1 MMQTK
6 LFDKTGKESG
16 TIELGKGIFNQPV
29 NQSLLWEA
37 VNALLDNRRKG
48 NASAKT
54 KAEVRGGGKKPWR
67 QKGIGWARHGSIRS
81 PLWRGG
87 GVTFGPKSRDYETKI
102 PKKKKIGAL
111 LSSLSVKAQE
121 NKILVIEELSLD
133 APKTK
138 NFVQILKDMDIDK
151 ARTLVAVDT
160 MQNNILMASR
170 NVPNVNLKKANDI
183 NCYDVLSADYLLIT
197 KKGLEK
203 LEQRCA
209 SKK

>member
-1 MMQTK
+1 MQTK

-16 TIELGKGIFNQPV
+16 TIELEKRIFNQPV
-29 NQSLLWEA
+29 NKSLLWEA

-48 NASAKT
+48 NANTKT

-87 GVTFGPKSRDYETKI
+87 GITFGPKPMDYETRI
-102 PKKKKIGAL
+102 PRKKKIGAL

-121 NKILVIEELSLD
+121 KKILVIEELSLD
-133 APKTK
+133 LPKTK
-138 NFVQILKDMDIDK
+138 NFVQILKDMDIGQAK
-151 ARTLVAVDT
+151 TLVAVDAV
-160 MQNNILMASR
+160 QSNILMASR
-170 NVPNVNLKKANDI
+170 NVPNVNLKRANDI

-203 LEQRCA
+203 LEQRCV

>member
-1 MMQTK
+1 MQTK

-16 TIELGKGIFNQPV
+16 TIELEKRVFNQPV

-48 NASAKT
+48 NASTKT

-81 PLWRGG
+81 PIWRGG
-87 GVTFGPKSRDYETKI
+87 GITFGPKSRDYETRI
-102 PKKKKIGAL
+102 PRKKKIGAL

-133 APKTK
+133 LPKTK
-138 NFVQILKDMDIDK
+138 NLVQILKDMDIDK
-151 ARTLVAVDT
+151 AKTLVAVDAV
-160 MQNNILMASR
+160 QSNILMASR
-170 NVPNVNLKKANDI
+170 NVPNVNLKRANDI
-183 NCYDVLSADYLLIT
+183 NCYDVLSADFLLIT

-203 LEQRCA
+203 LEQRCV